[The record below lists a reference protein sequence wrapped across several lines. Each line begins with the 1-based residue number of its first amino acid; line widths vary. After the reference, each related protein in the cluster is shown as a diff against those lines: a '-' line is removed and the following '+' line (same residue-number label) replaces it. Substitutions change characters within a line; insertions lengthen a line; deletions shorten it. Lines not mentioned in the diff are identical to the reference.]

1 MKLTLPVLLFAATLL
16 TTAAASADREFI
28 LTIEN
33 HQFIPAEI
41 QVPAGQRIVITVVNK
56 DPSSEEFES
65 HELKVEKIIPPN
77 GKVIVRVGPLKPG
90 RYPFVGEFHADT
102 AQGTLV
108 AKD

>member
-1 MKLTLPVLLFAATLL
+1 MKLILSALFFAATLL
-16 TTAAASADREFI
+16 TTAAASADQEFT

-65 HELKVEKIIPPN
+65 HDLKVEKIVPPN
-77 GKVIVRVGPLKPG
+77 GKAIVRLGPLKPG

-102 AQGTLV
+102 AQGTV
-108 AKD
+108 IVKD